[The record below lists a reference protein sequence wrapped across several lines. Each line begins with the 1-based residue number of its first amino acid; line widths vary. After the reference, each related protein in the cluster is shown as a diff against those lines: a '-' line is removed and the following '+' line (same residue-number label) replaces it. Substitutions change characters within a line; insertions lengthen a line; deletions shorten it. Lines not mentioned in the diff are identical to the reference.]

1 MQEIILL
8 LKMLQMLKD
17 SKIILRSFDEN
28 NQLLGQSIAPFQYGQ
43 QALSMLRS
51 LLTPQQFNEAYL
63 QITEYIHQF
72 QLDSLTLDLT
82 VGGGSIEATPII
94 QLPETLTAVPHLQLT
109 THIDNSNEQIVTV
122 TFVNADTLINM
133 GGSLELSAYYSDE
146 YGSTEPQIVASLQ
159 IQSNWDGTKELVVQK
174 NRKFYVQQRHHRNGN
189 YSQWSAYQSIKTQRT
204 QTMPPMLRL
213 YDESHPFT
221 KIYQGQI
228 ISLKNPYLYG
238 LPQGEFKKIEVSY
251 ELDGK
256 ILKKEIDT
264 LMYTTDEQQP
274 QQKVD
279 VLVELRPNQS
289 DITVYLT
296 LTDTSDNTS
305 TQLIVQNVQALPFSE
320 QEKDIHDVIVDNRHR
335 LNVMNQLDE
344 WAGVIKNITPVDT
357 DTYILRIEN
366 IAGTQ
371 DNGLIDNEGQI
382 VVYHQLDNG
391 QTYTSPYY
399 IKSIELDSDNTK
411 GTFTISQT
419 GQFVQQVGDQ
429 VRITGS
435 VNALHHSE
443 RYTVDGLVKSM
454 QKHESHEI
462 VLTLTNGTFELGSG
476 NVLKI
481 KGDNLNYQFDDYKN
495 KPAQFVDLGYSQ
507 EIQTVGGRK
516 FNSRVIEKQNNIL
529 SVPLEDY
536 KGESIVGSTVIIRSV
551 DQFTQKQLIDEYNK
565 LSSVIAS
572 NYFTEIYTGTVAAH
586 QNIDGKQKFTLTLD
600 QPYTG
605 SLLTNLNLPTGLVLE
620 TTVYQD
626 INPLLTKYF
635 NITKVEPTYVV
646 CDRPIEYNEIFTT
659 SCQPKFRI
667 LKPTDQ
673 LQSAITQTKD
683 EISLAVK
690 QIGGWQDQSPTTL
703 GSQLSIT
710 ANQID
715 MTVQYQTVENGQ
727 TVTKHVGL
735 VLSNDGSIKMVGK
748 HVDFQSDVSING
760 NLLVT
765 GTVDANKIVA
775 NSITAQ
781 QIQTS
786 NFFTTNFK
794 LQNNGSISTAIGESS
809 KTFQD
814 GQAGVYLSKDQFEIY
829 QQNNQY
835 FRFNQQ
841 PGVNTIELMQK
852 NFSIGADGS
861 GSMQNGLITWTPS
874 GQINVSAVVSDKI
887 LQNNQTITN
896 RLTIGTNGAIQS
908 EGKDWSSNFGQ
919 HNGFYIDKNKFEIS
933 QAASGNPAQYIRV
946 DFSNLS
952 DPVFAIQTKNAQ
964 FNPDGSGSIQAG
976 AISWTNTGVI
986 SQNAMVTN
994 QILQN
999 NQTITQMLELGQN
1012 GIIRTA
1018 GKHFGVLN
1026 NTVAD
1031 GLYISSNLFELY
1043 KNNSGPDQQ
1052 YIRFNQSN
1060 SDVNGVPAGSLS
1072 IKTKNLQFNQ
1082 DGSGFLQG
1090 GKLAWDQNGQITA
1103 NAIFQ
1108 AEQDI
1113 SQRLNL
1119 GDNAVIATKTKTQYG
1134 NGQQGLL
1141 LSKDKFELYKNNNA
1155 YIRTNLDAGTE
1166 YIEIKTPTFQ
1176 LDPDGAG
1183 RLQNGQL
1190 SWDATGKITANSI
1203 LQVDQEITQKLT
1215 LGTNAAIVSKTKTGF
1230 GDSHQGV
1237 FIDKDKF
1244 EIYKN
1249 SNSYLR
1255 TDLSA
1260 GTGYIEIKT
1269 PTFQL
1274 DSDGA
1279 GRLQGGQLQWD
1290 QNGTITQNSLIANSV
1305 FQQNQTIS
1313 QILTLGTDAV
1323 IVSEGT
1329 TYSVDTLPN
1338 GNARRINADSSG
1350 VLIDKTTLHLRNTS
1364 DQFANSEILFDTNDG
1379 TLNINML
1386 KGSQTLNNTKLVK
1399 TGTYNGH
1406 QYEIQ
1411 SFSITGDAV
1420 NITRTFNSN
1429 STSDTLGIGELPDW
1443 YNPDAGSGTLQGLD
1457 PITQQSNKNHKLML
1471 LLYEGKVQTDS
1482 NGNAEFDLPYH
1493 KFTVPELNNN
1503 RVSVDVNPTILNIT
1517 PVNVNGDYIMAV
1529 PTIEQTI
1536 TQSQSQPNGIL
1547 NRIKVTSQQKKINT
1561 MQLNTQYVY
1570 PGLSVFQ
1577 NHSNDT
1583 STQDNHKRIGTN
1595 LYGYNYKTAF
1605 HGTLFYDSA
1614 RGNYQFN
1621 MNTSFQ
1627 PSNSYSIATQ
1637 QITNDR
1643 QIKQITLNFP
1653 GIGVDKVIELP
1664 NVVNTNSIIKVN
1676 VRYTVQEIGC
1686 YVESRNYL
1694 HIWWEGII
1702 PYRITGQ
1709 VVQPYIVVSVKVDS
1723 IQVNGSTV
1731 VSNIPIGSYKVN
1743 STDPNFYNFAGAR
1756 LVYQLNNYYNVP
1768 QISDYWIL
1776 GKIIT
1781 PSNVENAGKFRIS
1794 QAMGV
1799 YSTPAPN
1806 CEAYVKVYY
1815 QL

>member
-133 GGSLELSAYYSDE
+133 GGGLELSAYYSDE
-146 YGSTEPQIVASLQ
+146 YGSTEPQIVASLP

-189 YSQWSAYQSIKTQRT
+189 YSQWSAYQSIKTQRS
-204 QTMPPMLRL
+204 QNMPPMLRL
-213 YDESHPFT
+213 YDESHPFI

-238 LPQGEFKKIEVSY
+238 LPQDEFKKLEVSY

-264 LMYTTDEQQP
+264 LMYTTDEQSP

-289 DITVYLT
+289 GITVYLT

-305 TQLIVQNVQALPFSE
+305 AQLVVSNVQALPFSE
-320 QEKDIHDVIVDNRHR
+320 QEQDIHNVITDNRHR

-344 WAGVIKNITPVDT
+344 WAGVITNITPVDS

-366 IAGTQ
+366 ISGTQ
-371 DNGLIDNEGQI
+371 NNGLIDNEGQI

-391 QTYTSPYY
+391 QKYTSPYY
-399 IKSIELDSDNTK
+399 IKDIQLDSDTTK

-462 VLTLTNGTFELGSG
+462 TLTLTNGTFELDSG

-481 KGDNLNYQFDDYKN
+481 KGNSLNYQFDDYKN

-507 EIQTVGGRK
+507 EVQTVGGRK
-516 FNSRVIEKQNNIL
+516 FNSRVIDKQNNVL

-572 NYFTEIYTGTVAAH
+572 NYFTEIYTGTVATH

-690 QIGGWQDQSPTTL
+690 EISDWQDQSAATL

-710 ANQID
+710 KDQID
-715 MTVQYQTVENGQ
+715 MTVVYEEPGQNGETVR
-727 TVTKHVGL
+727 KHVGL

-765 GTVDANKIVA
+765 GTVDATKIVA

-781 QIQTS
+781 QISTH
-786 NFFTTNFK
+786 NFFTTHFT
-794 LQNNGSISTAIGESS
+794 LQDDGSISTAIGESS
-809 KTFQD
+809 KTFND

-1031 GLYISSNLFELY
+1031 GLYISSNLFEVY

-1119 GDNAVIATKTKTQYG
+1119 GNNAVIATKTKTQYG

-1141 LSKDKFELYKNNNA
+1141 LSKDKFE
-1155 YIRTNLDAGTE
+1155 
-1166 YIEIKTPTFQ
+1166 
-1176 LDPDGAG
+1176 
-1183 RLQNGQL
+1183 
-1190 SWDATGKITANSI
+1190 
-1203 LQVDQEITQKLT
+1203 
-1215 LGTNAAIVSKTKTGF
+1215 
-1230 GDSHQGV
+1230 
-1237 FIDKDKF
+1237 
-1244 EIYKN
+1244 IYKN
-1249 SNSYLR
+1249 SNAYLR

-1274 DSDGA
+1274 DPDGA

-1290 QNGTITQNSLIANSV
+1290 QNGTITQNSLMANTV
-1305 FQQNQTIS
+1305 LQQNQTIS
-1313 QILTLGTDAV
+1313 QKLELGENAV
-1323 IVSEGT
+1323 IISEGT
-1329 TYSVDTLPN
+1329 QFQNTSN
-1338 GNARRINADSSG
+1338 GRIITSTSG
-1350 VLIDKTTLHLRNTS
+1350 GLLIDKNTLHIKSQGSEDTS
-1364 DQFANSEILFDTNDG
+1364 NESNEILFDVKSG

-1386 KGSQTLNNTKLVK
+1386 KGSQTLNTTTLVK
-1399 TGTYNGH
+1399 TSVYNGK
-1406 QYEIQ
+1406 QYRVQEFKIDGDYLKVERVFNKIESGVIYPEIYEM
-1411 SFSITGDAV
+1411 G
-1420 NITRTFNSN
+1420 R
-1429 STSDTLGIGELPDW
+1429 LPSW
-1443 YNPDAGSGTLQGLD
+1443 YNTNNTHIPPGID
-1457 PITQQSNKNHKLML
+1457 PILSVQPKKNKLMML
-1471 LLYEGKVQTDS
+1471 IHKTKLQTDS
-1482 NGNAEFDLPYH
+1482 SGTATAQLPDNIQ
-1493 KFTVPELNNN
+1493 FTSIELDSG
-1503 RVSVDVNPTILNIT
+1503 RISVDINPTILNVT
-1517 PVNVNGDYIMAV
+1517 PVNVNGDYIMSV
-1529 PTIEQTI
+1529 PTIDYEFVQAQGRVGVYDSI
-1536 TQSQSQPNGIL
+1536 
-1547 NRIKVTSQQKKINT
+1547 RIISRQKKLAVQPISTPYATPGFNAYV
-1561 MQLNTQYVY
+1561 NNVGQYDSDY
-1570 PGLSVFQ
+1570 LGNNF
-1577 NHSNDT
+1577 D
-1583 STQDNHKRIGTN
+1583 RIGTWVPN
-1595 LYGYNYKTAF
+1595 GYHYKTAF
-1605 HGTLFYDSA
+1605 HAIVSN
-1614 RGNYQFN
+1614 GNFAYG
-1621 MNTSFQ
+1621 TSF
-1627 PSNSYSIATQ
+1627 PLNRSKEVNYTFSVSSP
-1637 QITNDR
+1637 
-1643 QIKQITLNFP
+1643 IKQITVEFP
-1653 GIGVDKVIELP
+1653 NLGVSKTHEFQDIIQANTNITVDVIYTVIEEG
-1664 NVVNTNSIIKVN
+1664 NRHVG
-1676 VRYTVQEIGC
+1676 Q
-1686 YVESRNYL
+1686 NYW
-1694 HIWWEGII
+1694 HIWWNPWYWCHLII
-1702 PYRITGQ
+1702 GQ
-1709 VVQPYIVVSVKVDS
+1709 IIEPYIKVSVAIRSFSAAGTTNTVNMPVATYTIYPTNGGFVNIGPGNGDLAW
-1723 IQVNGSTV
+1723 QVYGTGNPFGV
-1731 VSNIPIGSYKVN
+1731 PN
-1743 STDPNFYNFAGAR
+1743 TDWNH
-1756 LVYQLNNYYNVP
+1756 
-1768 QISDYWIL
+1768 IL
-1776 GKIIT
+1776 GRAIN
-1781 PSNVENAGKFRIS
+1781 PSDVENAGKFRVS
-1794 QAMGV
+1794 QAVTV
-1799 YSTPAPN
+1799 YSSTAPN
-1806 CEAYVKVYY
+1806 CEAEVSIYY

>member
-94 QLPETLTAVPHLQLT
+94 QLPETLTVVPHLQLT

-516 FNSRVIEKQNNIL
+516 FNSRVINKQNNIL

-572 NYFTEIYTGTVAAH
+572 NYFTEIYTGIVAAH
-586 QNIDGKQKFTLTLD
+586 QNVDGKQKFTLTLD

-620 TTVYQD
+620 TTVYQGT
-626 INPLLTKYF
+626 NPLLTKYF

-715 MTVQYQTVENGQ
+715 MTVTYIDGEG
-727 TVTKHVGL
+727 TKHVSL
-735 VLSNDGSIKMVGK
+735 QLNSDGTISMVGK
-748 HVDFQSDVSING
+748 HVDFQSNVTIHGD
-760 NLLVT
+760 LLVE
-765 GTVDANKIVA
+765 GSVDAQKITA
-775 NSITAQ
+775 NTITAQ
-781 QIQTS
+781 QIKTTD
-786 NFFTTNFK
+786 FFTTNFR
-794 LQNNGSISTAIGESS
+794 LNPSGSISTQVGEGG
-809 KTFQD
+809 KTFKD
-814 GQAGVYLSKDQFEIY
+814 SNSGVYLDAQRFELAKY
-829 QQNNQY
+829 
-835 FRFNQQ
+835 
-841 PGVNTIELMQK
+841 E
-852 NFSIGADGS
+852 
-861 GSMQNGLITWTPS
+861 
-874 GQINVSAVVSDKI
+874 
-887 LQNNQTITN
+887 
-896 RLTIGTNGAIQS
+896 
-908 EGKDWSSNFGQ
+908 SN
-919 HNGFYIDKNKFEIS
+919 
-933 QAASGNPAQYIRV
+933 
-946 DFSNLS
+946 
-952 DPVFAIQTKNAQ
+952 
-964 FNPDGSGSIQAG
+964 
-976 AISWTNTGVI
+976 
-986 SQNAMVTN
+986 SQN
-994 QILQN
+994 
-999 NQTITQMLELGQN
+999 
-1012 GIIRTA
+1012 
-1018 GKHFGVLN
+1018 
-1026 NTVAD
+1026 
-1031 GLYISSNLFELY
+1031 
-1043 KNNSGPDQQ
+1043 
-1052 YIRFNQSN
+1052 
-1060 SDVNGVPAGSLS
+1060 
-1072 IKTKNLQFNQ
+1072 
-1082 DGSGFLQG
+1082 
-1090 GKLAWDQNGQITA
+1090 
-1103 NAIFQ
+1103 
-1108 AEQDI
+1108 
-1113 SQRLNL
+1113 
-1119 GDNAVIATKTKTQYG
+1119 
-1134 NGQQGLL
+1134 
-1141 LSKDKFELYKNNNA
+1141 DKF
-1155 YIRTNLDAGTE
+1155 IRADLQPADSSPS
-1166 YIEIKTPTFQ
+1166 YIEIKLPNFSV
-1176 LDPDGAG
+1176 DRNGAG
-1183 RLQNGQL
+1183 SLQN
-1190 SWDATGKITANSI
+1190 
-1203 LQVDQEITQKLT
+1203 
-1215 LGTNAAIVSKTKTGF
+1215 
-1230 GDSHQGV
+1230 
-1237 FIDKDKF
+1237 
-1244 EIYKN
+1244 
-1249 SNSYLR
+1249 
-1255 TDLSA
+1255 
-1260 GTGYIEIKT
+1260 
-1269 PTFQL
+1269 
-1274 DSDGA
+1274 
-1279 GRLQGGQLQWD
+1279 GQLQWD
-1290 QNGTITQNSLIANSV
+1290 QHGNITQNSLVANSV
-1305 FQQNQTIS
+1305 FQNNQTIS

-1399 TGTYNGH
+1399 IGTYNGH

-1411 SFSITGDAV
+1411 SFGITGDAV

-1517 PVNVNGDYIMAV
+1517 PVNVNGDYIMAA

-1536 TQSQSQPNGIL
+1536 TQSQDQPNGIL
-1547 NRIKVTSQQKKINT
+1547 NRIQVTSQQKKINT

-1605 HGTLFYDSA
+1605 HGTWFYDSD
-1614 RGNYQFN
+1614 RGNFQFN

-1664 NVVNTNSIIKVN
+1664 NVVNTNSTIKVN

-1694 HIWWEGII
+1694 HIWWKGII

-1731 VSNIPIGSYKVN
+1731 FSNIPIGSYRVN
-1743 STDPNFYNFAGAR
+1743 STDPNFYNFADAQ
-1756 LVYQLNNYYNVP
+1756 LVFQLNNHYYVP